1 MSQGWESKS
10 AESSQAEIESPQAEV
25 ESPTAEAE
33 PMRAEAEPIRAAAE
47 LPSAEAESITASPPA
62 AYTPSPKPVQTSAQR
77 AEIKG
82 NLAADADRK
91 RRRQGLELQRERVL
105 SERTSSPHRR
115 SALELA
121 LATIEVELE
130 QLGWSIK
137 I

>member
-1 MSQGWESKS
+1 MSKGWESKNV
-10 AESSQAEIESPQAEV
+10 EEQQAAAALPKARPEDMTPAQKA
-25 ESPTAEAE
+25 AEAE
-33 PMRAEAEPIRAAAE
+33 
-47 LPSAEAESITASPPA
+47 
-62 AYTPSPKPVQTSAQR
+62 
-77 AEIKG
+77 
-82 NLAADADRK
+82 RK
-91 RRRQGLELQRERVL
+91 RRIQALEMSREWVL